1 MKTLLALG
9 MATLAPVVLAGD
21 GDYYL
26 SSPATGTIWRGNQHG
41 GGGEAFVTG
50 VKIPH
55 YGHFLPDGT
64 LYMPDR
70 GWPALLKISPE
81 GVTTALSA
89 GGLFEKPVT
98 CIPSL
103 DGQALVV
110 SDGGADMILRVD
122 LATGQQTV
130 MFDNVSAGGLFDS
143 PDGLAYDDAG
153 NLYVANLEGHTVV
166 RVEPDGTTTVFA
178 DSTLVSQPGGLA
190 IDGAGNLFVANYGSS
205 NIVRFRLDTGEG
217 EVFAF
222 DVSKMAH
229 PNDIKLSRSGGIIT
243 TTRQSNVCRIDAL
256 GNIVV
261 EFNDPNLGEIVGV
274 SAPEDAIPCSGRF
287 LMEESGS
294 VGSGGFVPK
303 MRAIFSPCP
312 GQVHAFEFVDFLGGA
327 PAVLFL
333 GFGPGHTKVAGANFY
348 LNPSLPLIT
357 VPFVMPGSGPGNGD
371 LRLQFQVPDDANLIG
386 ANLYFQVLAGDPA
399 LPTGVAW
406 TNRLHE
412 IIGN

>member
-1 MKTLLALG
+1 MKFALAL
-9 MATLAPVVLAGD
+9 ATVSLAPLALAGD

-26 SSPATGTIWRGNQHG
+26 SSPATGTIWRGNQKG
-41 GGGEAFVTG
+41 GGGEAFASG
-50 VKIPH
+50 VLIPH
-55 YGHFLPDGT
+55 YGHFAPDGT
-64 LYMPDR
+64 FYVPDR
-70 GWPALLKISPE
+70 GWPALLKISPT
-81 GVTTALSA
+81 GVVSALSA
-89 GGLFEKPVT
+89 GGVFDKPVT

-130 MFDNVSAGGLFDS
+130 MFDQTTSGGLFAS

-153 NLYVANLEGHTVV
+153 NLYVANLTGHNVV
-166 RVEPDGTTTVFA
+166 KVAPDGTTTVFA

-190 IDGAGNLFVANYGSS
+190 IDGAGNLFVANYGAS
-205 NIVRFRLDTGEG
+205 NLVRFRLDTGEG

-222 DVSKMAH
+222 DVTKMAH

-243 TTRQSNVCRIDAL
+243 TTRQSNVCRIDSL
-256 GNIVV
+256 GNISV

-274 SAPEDAIPCSGRF
+274 SAPEDAVPCSGRF
-287 LMEESGS
+287 IMEESSS
-294 VGSGGFVPK
+294 VGSGGFSPK

-312 GQVHAFEFVDFLGGA
+312 GFVHAFEFVDFLGGA
-327 PAVLFL
+327 PAVLFM
-333 GFGPGHTKVAGANFY
+333 GFGPGHMKVAGADFY
-348 LNPSLPLIT
+348 LNPALGLIT

-371 LRLQFQVPDDANLIG
+371 LRLQFQIPDSTNLIG
-386 ANLYFQVLAGDPA
+386 ANFYFQVLAGDPA
-399 LPTGVAW
+399 MPTGVAW